1 MSVCRE
7 VPRFLILML
16 AGGGVL
22 GVRRLG
28 EGELVPEAAP
38 V

>member
-16 AGGGVL
+16 GGGGVL

-28 EGELVPEAAP
+28 ELVPEAAP